1 MITLEAINQI
11 NQQYLQRMNEI
22 EAMKV
27 QESRS
32 AKFARQAGALLS
44 TDESPAI
51 ATIVRCDDCGGTGYQ
66 KQDCECYPFNPNGCA
81 LCDYKGWTKIP
92 CPTCKEQGEVLMY
105 KNGKVE
111 ALI

>member
-1 MITLEAINQI
+1 MSC
-11 NQQYLQRMNEI
+11 
-22 EAMKV
+22 
-27 QESRS
+27 ES
-32 AKFARQAGALLS
+32 FILLHEMQ
-44 TDESPAI
+44 TKLMAFDKLKKESPAKQLARKAKALLDNE